1 MSGKFEFYDGTDWN
15 MIGDGT
21 VNSITAGTGLTGG
34 TITDT
39 GTIALANT
47 AVTPGSYVYASLT
60 IDAQGRITTAANGT
74 SVVASV
80 TGTAN
85 QIAVTGT
92 ATNPIVAMV
101 SNPTIPGTGFVGIPV
116 GTTAQRPGSPAVGM
130 FRFNTSLA

>member
-1 MSGKFEFYDGTDWN
+1 MSGKLEFYDGANWN

-47 AVTPGSYVYASLT
+47 AVTAGSYTLASIT
-60 IDAQGRITTAANGT
+60 VDDQGRLIAADDG
-74 SVVASV
+74 VAVLSI

-92 ATNPIVAMV
+92 ATDPIVGISSNPIF
-101 SNPTIPGTGFVGIPV
+101 PGTGFVGIPV